1 MLLVLRTEDRP
12 SQGNRL
18 PFRAADL
25 PTKDHYLPDF
35 IRQIMAKAKTSTF
48 TITESI
54 QLSASTGYA
63 SIPIGSLI
71 DVGDAQALE
80 IEAVDYSFM
89 TYDTTNDVYRP
100 LSQGLN
106 ITANSDIGVQLTD
119 RNTTEAIDPADNN
132 LISQAQ
138 LLREANGGLYEA
150 ADMYPDDFKNDTG
163 RFVVND
169 ELYLRVFGNI
179 SYQAGYEL
187 VVAVRVRAKV
197 VKLSTR
203 DWMAISLE
211 TVQNE

>member
-1 MLLVLRTEDRP
+1 
-12 SQGNRL
+12 
-18 PFRAADL
+18 
-25 PTKDHYLPDF
+25 
-35 IRQIMAKAKTSTF
+35 MAKAKTSTF
-48 TITESI
+48 TITESL
-54 QLSASTGYA
+54 QLSASAANG

-80 IEAVDYSFM
+80 IESVDYTFM
-89 TYDTTNDVYRP
+89 TYDTVNDVYRP

-106 ITANSDIGVQLTD
+106 ATAASHIGVQLTD
-119 RNTTEAIDPADNN
+119 RLTSEAIDPADNN
-132 LISQAQ
+132 LISGAQ
-138 LLREANGGLYEA
+138 VFHDASGGLYEE

-169 ELYLRVFGNI
+169 ELYMRVFGDI
-179 SYQAGYEL
+179 SYTAGYEL
-187 VVAVRVRAKV
+187 VVAVRIRAKV